1 MYNKVKNAT
10 MVNTND
16 VLMFSTLRLQVDFK
30 SKGIFEKIV
39 SDFRGVQRGS
49 LLGFRVAGDL
59 AISDV
64 ARVFGLRTSAIRY
77 YEQIGIL
84 PPARR
89 KNGQRRYDNSVLFR
103 LAVVQRARETGFTL
117 EEIREL
123 FFGFPPG
130 TPPPKRWHQLSQRKI
145 AELRD
150 RMKRLKLMET
160 LLKRME
166 NCRCDALD
174 ECGQKLLQQGRAEQQ
189 KQIEA
194 LTAGLQ
200 KVSAQFEASKP
211 APRVVNNQ

>member
-1 MYNKVKNAT
+1 MNWNYFSHSFRRYEFK
-10 MVNTND
+10 
-16 VLMFSTLRLQVDFK
+16 STLSQSELLK
-30 SKGIFEKIV
+30 KIV
-39 SDFRGVQRGS
+39 SDFRSVRRRF
-49 LLGFRVAGDL
+49 LLDSRVAEDL

-84 PPARR
+84 PPPMR
-89 KNGQRRYDNSVLFR
+89 KNGQRRYDNSALFR

-130 TPPPKRWHQLSQRKI
+130 TRPPKRWHQLSQRKI
-145 AELRD
+145 AELRE

-160 LLKRME
+160 LLKRVE
-166 NCRCDALD
+166 DCRCDALD
-174 ECGQKLLQQGRAEQQ
+174 ECGEKILQQGRAEQQ

-200 KVSAQFEASKP
+200 KVSAQLEASKP
-211 APRVVNNQ
+211 APQVVNNP

>member
-1 MYNKVKNAT
+1 MA
-10 MVNTND
+10 
-16 VLMFSTLRLQVDFK
+16 
-30 SKGIFEKIV
+30 E
-39 SDFRGVQRGS
+39 
-49 LLGFRVAGDL
+49 DL

-84 PPARR
+84 PPAMR

-117 EEIREL
+117 EEIRKL

-160 LLKRME
+160 LRKRVE

-200 KVSAQFEASKP
+200 KVSAQLEASKP
-211 APRVVNNQ
+211 APQVVNNP